1 MQQQRQQELG
11 FCFNTSPSE
20 GHLQF
25 GLDEPRVVNKRFLP
39 QGLDNEGK
47 GSHKIHVQIHTAK
60 FCRVSNGIQL
70 SSCREENLFLITEKR
85 GHR

>member
-1 MQQQRQQELG
+1 MQKQRQQELG

-25 GLDEPRVVNKRFLP
+25 SLDEPRVINKRFLP
-39 QGLDNEGK
+39 QGVVDEGK
-47 GSHKIHVQIHTAK
+47 GSHKSHVRIHTAQ
-60 FCRVSNGIQL
+60 FQTGIQL